1 MAKAAVRALD
11 ATSEFLY
18 RKTGNYPFNIGLIG
32 KQNFD
37 ELEYFLFSFIIRNQ
51 IQGASKRA
59 WTSWL
64 VAAADYE
71 RVDFVAPVMFDILNI
86 EEQLKHH
93 YKSLGGWTNVFQVA
107 EKEK

>member
-1 MAKAAVRALD
+1 MSVLLVSEIWKVRI
-11 ATSEFLY
+11 FL
-18 RKTGNYPFNIGLIG
+18 ILIH
-32 KQNFD
+32 N
-37 ELEYFLFSFIIRNQ
+37 ENQ

-71 RVDFVAPVMFDILNI
+71 RVDFVAPVMFDIINI

-93 YKSLGGWTNVFQVA
+93 YKSLGGWTNVFQVV
-107 EKEK
+107 EKNDF